1 MHYVDIYRYT
11 GKIKLNPERIIDTA
25 LKEFKNL
32 GQTGVRSE
40 IQWTSATLNSLYR
53 IGRRFGCSV
62 WVSSRFANEQDIDGG
77 ECVIWIKY
85 DKSGFLESGPVV
97 AECEWSNP
105 GDVKDDYEKPL
116 LARATVRVVVFDE
129 GYCKNGA
136 EAIANKIC
144 DWVGAYEGSQ
154 KGDKFLL
161 VGYEGDDESWCFRY
175 FIILVNESDQQP
187 TITEL

>member
-1 MHYVDIYRYT
+1 M
-11 GKIKLNPERIIDTA
+11 NPERIIVAA
-25 LKEFKNL
+25 LNEFKNL
-32 GQTGVRSE
+32 GQIDVRSE

-62 WVSSRFANEQDIDGG
+62 WASSRFANERDIDGG

-97 AECEWSNP
+97 AEYEWGNP
-105 GDVKDDYEKPL
+105 GDVKGDFEKPL
-116 LARATVRVVVFDE
+116 LARAAVRVVVFD
-129 GYCKNGA
+129 GMYCKNGA

-154 KGDKFLL
+154 KGDKYLL
-161 VGYEGDDESWCFRY
+161 VGYEGDEISWRFRY
-175 FIILVNESDQQP
+175 FMILVNESDQQP
-187 TITEL
+187 TLTEL

>member
-1 MHYVDIYRYT
+1 M
-11 GKIKLNPERIIDTA
+11 NPERIIDAA

-32 GQTGVRSE
+32 GQTDVRSE

-53 IGRRFGCSV
+53 IGRRFGCSI

-77 ECVIWIKY
+77 EYVIWIKCH
-85 DKSGFLESGPVV
+85 KNTSPESGPVV
-97 AECEWSNP
+97 AEYERGNP

-116 LARATVRVVVFDE
+116 LARAAVRVVVFD
-129 GYCKNGA
+129 GMYCKNGA

-144 DWVGAYEGSQ
+144 DWVGTYEGSR
-154 KGDKFLL
+154 KGDKYLL
-161 VGYEGDDESWCFRY
+161 VGYEGDETSWCFRY

-187 TITEL
+187 TLTEL

>member
-1 MHYVDIYRYT
+1 MTVA
-11 GKIKLNPERIIDTA
+11 KLNPERIIDAA

-32 GQTGVRSE
+32 GQTDVRSE

-53 IGRRFGCSV
+53 IGQRFGCSV

-77 ECVIWIKY
+77 EYVIWINY
-85 DKSGFLESGPVV
+85 DKNGFLESGPVV
-97 AECEWSNP
+97 AEYEW
-105 GDVKDDYEKPL
+105 GKLDGVKDDFEKPL
-116 LARATVRVVVFDE
+116 LARAAIRVVVFD
-129 GYCKNGA
+129 GMYCKNGA

-161 VGYEGDDESWCFRY
+161 VGYEGDETFWCFRY
-175 FIILVNESDQQP
+175 FIILVNESGQQP
-187 TITEL
+187 TLTEL